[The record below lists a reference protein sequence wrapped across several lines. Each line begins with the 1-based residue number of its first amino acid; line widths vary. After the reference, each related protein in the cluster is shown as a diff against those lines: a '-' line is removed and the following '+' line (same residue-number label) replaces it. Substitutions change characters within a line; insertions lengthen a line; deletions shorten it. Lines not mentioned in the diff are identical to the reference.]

1 MNTAENPQ
9 NPVFEFNKTAL
20 KRINHL
26 CTDLN
31 QSNAN
36 DNKLTLKIEFRNY
49 QDLGFSIESILNS
62 VINANEDDLKKE
74 PIMYQNVLE
83 LSSKLVRS
91 LPLEFLDTLL
101 IKENWRESE
110 FVNIENLK

>member
-1 MNTAENPQ
+1 MNTAETKKQ
-9 NPVFEFNKTAL
+9 PVFEFNKVAL
-20 KRINHL
+20 KKINHY

-31 QSNAN
+31 QSNAQ
-36 DNKLTLKIEFRNY
+36 DNKVTLKIEFTNY
-49 QDLGFSIESILNS
+49 QDIGFSIESILNS
-62 VINANEDDLKKE
+62 VINANEEDLKKE

-110 FVNIENLK
+110 FINIENL